1 MNNVKTNKMKKLI
14 YLIVLFFGIANAQIT
29 PEFEIGA
36 KGVFSGNLN
45 LNSEESSAVSDFSD
59 TQLLMGLSQ
68 KLYNNWRAQF
78 VLGLQFPDANSNL
91 GEVFYNNIFIRLE
104 NQKNMIKV
112 GRTIAQTNLNEFPT
126 LRDDDAQQFTYALN
140 PFSDGINTERDQYAN
155 VLEYTHIFKQRFF
168 VSVHGENFYDSLEPD
183 DFRLNSTGLTL
194 MYKVPESQRW
204 NRNVIQEIGLSYN
217 NYFTDRQGY
226 SNDFD
231 ASVKNLLFSTTLN
244 LKPDPINFIDFR
256 FQAIQNFGWDEVN
269 TLNDYFD
276 YTRTESSTVF
286 GTFRYLKQKLER
298 PHYQVSIGGGY
309 KSLPNLEV
317 DSNQLLF
324 IANSFYRIGQNFDIG
339 LQYRYTENTGFTEGL
354 FGKNEHRIQ
363 LAVVYSFSKIFNKQF
378 GDRQDLLNL
387 EHNYI
392 R

>member
-104 NQKNMIKV
+104 DQKNMVKV

-155 VLEYTHIFKQRFF
+155 VLEYTHIFKQRFYL
-168 VSVHGENFYDSLEPD
+168 SLHGENFYDSKEPD

-194 MYKVPESQRW
+194 MYRVPESQRW

-217 NYFTDRQGY
+217 NYFTDRPGY

-244 LKPDPINFIDFR
+244 IKPDPINFIDFR
-256 FQAIQNFGWDEVN
+256 FQAIQNFGWEEVN

-317 DSNQLLF
+317 DSNQLLL
-324 IANSFYRIGQNFDIG
+324 IANSFYRIGENFDLG
-339 LQYRYTENTGFTEGL
+339 LQYRYTENTGFTESL

-378 GDRQDLLNL
+378 GDREDLLNL

-392 R
+392 K

>member
-1 MNNVKTNKMKKLI
+1 MILI
-14 YLIVLFFGIANAQIT
+14 SGLINAQIT

-45 LNSEESSAVSDFSD
+45 FNSDESSAVSDFSD

-104 NQKNMIKV
+104 DQKNVVRV
-112 GRTIAQTNLNEFPT
+112 GRTLAQTNLNEFPT
-126 LRDDDAQQFTYALN
+126 LRDDDAQKFVYALN

-183 DFRLNSTGLTL
+183 DFRLNSMGISLV
-194 MYKVPESQRW
+194 YQVPESQRW
-204 NRNVIQEIGLSYN
+204 NRNIVQQIGLSYN
-217 NYFTDRQGY
+217 NYFTDRPGY
-226 SNDFD
+226 SNDFES
-231 ASVKNLLFSTTLN
+231 SVKNILLSTVLN
-244 LKPDPINFIDFR
+244 IKPDPINFMDFK
-256 FQAIQNFGWDEVN
+256 FQAIENLGWVEV
-269 TLNDYFD
+269 TELNDYFD
-276 YTRTESSTVF
+276 YTRTQSTSLF

-298 PHYQVSIGGGY
+298 PYFQVSVGGGY
-309 KSLPNLEV
+309 KSFNDLTT
-317 DSNQLLF
+317 DSDQLMF
-324 IANSFYRIGQNFDIG
+324 ITNGFYRMGENFDIG
-339 LQYRYTENTGFTEGL
+339 IQYRYTENSGFTQNL
-354 FGKNEHRIQ
+354 FGKNEHRVQ
-363 LAVVYSFSKIFNKQF
+363 LALVYSFSKIFNKQF
-378 GDRQDLLNL
+378 GDREDLLNL

-392 R
+392 K

>member
-1 MNNVKTNKMKKLI
+1 MKKIIYIAILI
-14 YLIVLFFGIANAQIT
+14 SGLANAQIT

-45 LNSEESSAVSDFSD
+45 FNSEESNAVTDFSD

-91 GEVFYNNIFIRLE
+91 GEVFYNNIFMKLE
-104 NQKNMIKV
+104 DQTNIFKV
-112 GRTIAQTNLNEFPT
+112 GRTLAQTNLNEFPT
-126 LRDDDAQQFTYALN
+126 LRDDDAQQFVYALN
-140 PFSDGINTERDQYAN
+140 PFSDGVNTERDQYAN
-155 VLEYTHIFKQRFF
+155 VLDYTHIFKQRFS
-168 VSVHGENFYDSLEPD
+168 VSIHGENFYDSLEPN
-183 DFRLNSTGLTL
+183 DFRLNSMGLSL
-194 MYKVPESQRW
+194 VYRVPESQRW
-204 NRNVIQEIGLSYN
+204 NRNIVQQIGLSYN
-217 NYFTDRQGY
+217 NYFTDRPGY

-231 ASVKNLLFSTTLN
+231 SSVKNLLFSTTLN

>member
-104 NQKNMIKV
+104 DQKNMIKV

-231 ASVKNLLFSTTLN
+231 TSVKNLLFSTTLN

-363 LAVVYSFSKIFNKQF
+363 LAVVYSFSKSVEF
-378 GDRQDLLNL
+378 GT
-387 EHNYI
+387 
-392 R
+392 

>member
-104 NQKNMIKV
+104 DQKNMIKV

-155 VLEYTHIFKQRFF
+155 VLEYTHIFKQRFY
-168 VSVHGENFYDSLEPD
+168 VSLHGENFYDSREPD

-194 MYKVPESQRW
+194 MYRVPESQRW
-204 NRNVIQEIGLSYN
+204 NRDVIKEIGLSYN

-231 ASVKNLLFSTTLN
+231 ASIKNLLFSTTLN

-317 DSNQLLF
+317 DSNQLLL
-324 IANSFYRIGQNFDIG
+324 IANSFYRIGDNFDLG
-339 LQYRYTENTGFTEGL
+339 LQYRYTENTGFTESL

-378 GDRQDLLNL
+378 GDREDLLNL

-392 R
+392 K

>member
-1 MNNVKTNKMKKLI
+1 MKKLI

-104 NQKNMIKV
+104 DQKNMIKV

-231 ASVKNLLFSTTLN
+231 TSVKNLLFSTTLN